1 MKIYKKNQRFTLSF
15 VDDHLLGRSVYV
27 NHFLP
32 SQRALPPTPQNQLLV
47 LKVRPH
53 FTAGVSIKTY
63 FCLRFLTLKTFSFDF
78 FLTSY
83 GHDAG
88 VS

>member
-1 MKIYKKNQRFTLSF
+1 MTMKIYKTPPALHPSF

-53 FTAGVSIKTY
+53 FTAGCQSK
-63 FCLRFLTLKTFSFDF
+63 LTFVLDF
-78 FLTSY
+78 
-83 GHDAG
+83 
-88 VS
+88 